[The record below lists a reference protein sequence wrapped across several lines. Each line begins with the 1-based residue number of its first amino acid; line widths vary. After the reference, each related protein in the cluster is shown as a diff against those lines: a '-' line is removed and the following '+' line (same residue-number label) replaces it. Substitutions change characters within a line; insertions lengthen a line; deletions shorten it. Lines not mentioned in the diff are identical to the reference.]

1 MNNPLLDQ
9 SPYALTDGWGA
20 QRLCIA
26 MLGIQG
32 KLTFRIAKEF
42 DEALLWRLSS
52 GIGAGPN
59 RSLKNSSHD
68 DNQHFSVKKN
78 LRIRAEEYLL
88 QRLQMAAQSARFISI
103 NIP

>member
-1 MNNPLLDQ
+1 MH
-9 SPYALTDGWGA
+9 SPMVGA

-32 KLTFRIAKEF
+32 KLTFRIAKSLMKRF
-42 DEALLWRLSS
+42 MALVQRHRC
-52 GIGAGPN
+52 
-59 RSLKNSSHD
+59 RSKSFLKNSSHD